1 MTNLFHIACQQAIQ
15 RFISTILNS
24 TGEFIIYWA
33 FTHGFTHI
41 ENSKEAEDKTFTTL
55 ISDMGQF
62 YTITLYFEKD
72 KKKCRKI
79 TFIDSLKIIP
89 FSVKEIAKSFNLSIS
104 KLEIDYNKPR
114 PKNHI
119 LTKEEQD
126 YITNDVKIVAQALN
140 FLFKEKLTKMTQ
152 GSNALNNFKEL
163 IKKSKFEHYF
173 PKLDYEIDKDL
184 RKAYRRTD
192 LPISIQNIKKK
203 KWAKALCLT

>member
-1 MTNLFHIACQQAIQ
+1 
-15 RFISTILNS
+15 
-24 TGEFIIYWA
+24 
-33 FTHGFTHI
+33 
-41 ENSKEAEDKTFTTL
+41 
-55 ISDMGQF
+55 MGQF
-62 YTITLYFEKD
+62 YTITLYFEKT

-89 FSVKEIAKSFNLSIS
+89 FSVKEIAKSFNLSIF

-119 LTKEEQD
+119 LTKEEKE

-192 LPISIQNIKKK
+192 SPI
-203 KWAKALCLT
+203 